1 MPPDVDSS
9 FDTPQVESMAVQTEQ
24 HRRVRRPETTFF
36 SGTSSEF
43 LGRRPLP
50 RALQTRPV
58 MFLLGPPGVGKT
70 AVARRLLGQTSLHI
84 AGKPLLDVLSYQAR
98 YRRWPDEVRYARDL
112 MIDGPCFLTRRPAVQ
127 SALKG
132 LLAARAADGLRTAVC
147 EAEDGSPLLS
157 LMEAVDPE
165 VRCTVVLRFPE
176 GRGRRRYAAQLCD
189 ELGIDRRWART
200 VVDLDPWTYTRVHA
214 ALIRVRDEAAE
225 RGPRT

>member
-1 MPPDVDSS
+1 MPPVVGDSLH
-9 FDTPQVESMAVQTEQ
+9 DGLVVETPSPVGSS
-24 HRRVRRPETTFF
+24 RRARRPEVSFF

-50 RALQTRPV
+50 RALQTRSV
-58 MFLLGPPGVGKT
+58 LFLLGPPGVGKT
-70 AVARRLLGQTSLHI
+70 AVARRLLGKESMHV

-98 YRRWPDEVRYARDL
+98 YRRWPEEVRFSPEL

-127 SALKG
+127 QALKG
-132 LLAARAADGLRTAVC
+132 LLAARADDGLRTAVC

-157 LMEAVDPE
+157 LMDGVDPD

-189 ELGIDRRWART
+189 ELGMDRRIARM
-200 VVDLDPWTYTRVHA
+200 VVDLEPWTYTRVHA
-214 ALIRVRDEAAE
+214 ALIRIRDEGGPSG
-225 RGPRT
+225 RG